1 MKRGKAGR
9 RRKMTTRRVFLGTV
23 VMVGVSLLFVGALA
37 GCGGGSKGGTGNDS
51 APAGGQTAPGGTAK
65 PQLLL
70 FTAPG

>member
-9 RRKMTTRRVFLGTV
+9 RRKMTMRRAFLGTV
-23 VMVGVSLLFVGALA
+23 VMVGVPLLFVGALA
-37 GCGGGSKGGTGNDS
+37 GCGGGSKGGTGKES
-51 APAGGQTAPGGTAK
+51 TPAGGQTAPGGTAR